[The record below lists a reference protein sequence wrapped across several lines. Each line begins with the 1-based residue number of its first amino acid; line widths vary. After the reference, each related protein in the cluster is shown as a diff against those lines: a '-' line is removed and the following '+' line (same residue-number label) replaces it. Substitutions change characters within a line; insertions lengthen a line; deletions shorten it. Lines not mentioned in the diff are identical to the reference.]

1 MNRIEQIDKT
11 IKILQQAQDLD
22 IDIIEGLI
30 QSLHRL
36 VKRKKEEIKQRKKE
50 FIFEFEAI
58 FGTSEPEPFIGKAF
72 ISSDGYL
79 RTQYYRGMRIR
90 KLPKKDKFKAKCEY
104 VAAVGD
110 IIYKRVGGSLD
121 KPKERWFLITGDGQE
136 KEVASN
142 DKQEEKQRVIDYL
155 RGNITMNELER
166 RVDNAN

>member
-1 MNRIEQIDKT
+1 MNRIEQIDKV
-11 IKILQQAQDLD
+11 IKTLQQAQDLD

-30 QSLHRL
+30 QSLEK
-36 VKRKKEEIKQRKKE
+36 VVEQKKEEIKQRKKE
-50 FIFEFEAI
+50 FIFEFETI
-58 FGTSEPEPFIGKAF
+58 FGTSEPEPFIGKVF

-104 VAAVGD
+104 IAAKGD

-121 KPKERWFLITGDGQE
+121 KPKERWFLITADGQE

-142 DKQEEKQRVIDYL
+142 DKQEEKQKIVDYL
-155 RGNITMNELER
+155 KGKMTAQELER
-166 RVDNAN
+166 SCSK